1 MVGER
6 GEEGSVVYAIHFL
19 FCPNIEGLQINL
31 SELWKGF
38 FLPSFEYAD
47 PSDLSTYTGTH
58 TLPSLLLLCQA
69 LLKIVKIKFH
79 ALWVHG
85 LRLKLLT
92 ELFLADTSNVFF
104 NKSLYIFEIL
114 ELLKF

>member
-6 GEEGSVVYAIHFL
+6 VEEGSVVYAIHFL

-47 PSDLSTYTGTH
+47 PSDLSTYIYTQAYIIHTR
-58 TLPSLLLLCQA
+58 TLPA
-69 LLKIVKIKFH
+69 LAVSSTVKNRKRYISSMHLKTRV
-79 ALWVHG
+79 
-85 LRLKLLT
+85 
-92 ELFLADTSNVFF
+92 DT
-104 NKSLYIFEIL
+104 
-114 ELLKF
+114 